1 MSPRKDDR
9 LALPALGEYYDDI
22 LTIDAWINNRS
33 KVVQGQNLL
42 CAKLQEREERIEK
55 RIKYLADK
63 RGISSDE
70 MRLQI
75 LMGRAQRMSMEEVQQ
90 VADPGEEDEE
100 NDQ

>member
-1 MSPRKDDR
+1 MSPRRDDR

-90 VADPGEEDEE
+90 VADPGEEDED
-100 NDQ
+100 DQ